1 MQYCGNTAFYLC
13 NRLTKSKLSLSSGK
27 VNRNF
32 HFSSKLNVR
41 CGQGRQKKG
50 ACYKRPLPGHQMLG
64 RGAMSSSGQQPVDLR
79 DNGLQLVNGF
89 RKFLGL
95 RFNAKNGAVC
105 PCFRRQLFT
114 EFAVRFGQLELRF
127 VRQLNKLLI
136 DGGSN
141 TLPRSAACRRR
152 YYKNLCH
159 RSSRGLLYIC
169 SSSW

>member
-1 MQYCGNTAFYLC
+1 MAFCLC
-13 NRLTKSKLSLSSGK
+13 NRLTKSKLSLSSSK

-32 HFSSKLNVR
+32 HFSPEKMCDVDKSGKN
-41 CGQGRQKKG
+41 KKG
-50 ACYKRPLPGHQMLG
+50 ACHKCPLPGRQMLG
-64 RGAMSSSGQQPVDLR
+64 YGAMSSSGQQPVDLR
-79 DNGLQLVNGF
+79 DSGLQLVNGF

-169 SSSW
+169 SSFW